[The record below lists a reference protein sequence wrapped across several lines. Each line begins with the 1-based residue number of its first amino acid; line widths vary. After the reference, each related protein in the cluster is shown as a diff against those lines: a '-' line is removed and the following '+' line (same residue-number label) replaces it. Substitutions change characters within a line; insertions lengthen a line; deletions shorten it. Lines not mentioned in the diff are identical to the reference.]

1 MRGQHIIVLAMM
13 AVYANAAWDLS
24 VNVVSIASASIAI
37 VCAAAG
43 TINCL
48 IVALANCLLAAGSA
62 IKSGTRNGQTT
73 SAKRDLSDLV
83 VLDTKPSTIEDA
95 TVYTLFPDL
104 KWYGDA
110 GHHLF
115 NETVMEQISSL
126 GTTFARKKG
135 GYVHISNLH
144 PDQKL
149 TKREDS
155 QFTDFVVSYKEES
168 ASIDDFTQD
177 DANDIAKDILG
188 SQPPHPQ
195 KWCATISSDSDDSKF
210 DLGITIDSQDWI
222 FNEDE
227 PACAA

>member
-1 MRGQHIIVLAMM
+1 MM

-24 VNVVSIASASIAI
+24 LNVVAVASASIAI
-37 VCAAAG
+37 VCAATG

-48 IVALANCLLAAGSA
+48 IAALANCLLAAGSA

-73 SAKRDLSDLV
+73 SAKRDLSNLV
-83 VLDTKPSTIEDA
+83 AFDSKPSSIKDA

-104 KWYGDA
+104 KWYADA

-126 GTTFARKKG
+126 GTTFARKKN

-155 QFTDFVVSYKEES
+155 EFSDFVVSYKEES

-177 DANDIAKDILG
+177 DANNIARDILG
-188 SQPPHPQ
+188 TEPPHPQ
-195 KWCATISSDSDDSKF
+195 KWCATLSSDSDDSKF
-210 DLGITIDSQDWI
+210 DLGITIDSDQYI
-222 FNEDE
+222 FTEDE